1 MTGRRYLRTGERRML
16 IVIDLFGDDDVA
28 KSDDTK
34 QCAEAER
41 RQREQW
47 LEWVKYRE
55 AVVPQVV
62 PVTQR

>member
-1 MTGRRYLRTGERRML
+1 MV
-16 IVIDLFGDDDVA
+16 IVIDLFGDDDNVA
-28 KSDDTK
+28 KSDDAK
-34 QCAEAER
+34 QCAEVER